1 MAMSMPMAM
10 TMATAPL
17 FAAIDMKMDE
27 AMTKT
32 IAMVKV
38 KEMAIDMGIV
48 TATAMS
54 PSMATVT
61 TMSMDTGMMVTS

>member
-1 MAMSMPMAM
+1 MAM